1 MPRKKRGL
9 MTKKPK
15 EATSDE
21 SSFRTRSN
29 LALLIAIPLP
39 EANLP
44 TLNTSTDL

>member
-21 SSFRTRSN
+21 AVSE
-29 LALLIAIPLP
+29 P
-39 EANLP
+39 EATWLY
-44 TLNTSTDL
+44 